1 MEKMKVKR
9 IKPDALVTGINVGAT
24 FYSRMQ
30 VLMMD
35 MIENHGVDKATEI
48 INRFKKDAE
57 YSPQSIFE
65 ENLVTVLSFL
75 YLVEEKAN
83 AQGLM
88 EDFEMDV
95 PPGAVN

>member
-35 MIENHGVDKATEI
+35 MIEQHGVDKAYEI

-57 YSPQSIFE
+57 YAPQSIFE
-65 ENLVTVLSFL
+65 ENLVTVLSWL
-75 YLVEEKAN
+75 LLVEEKAN
-83 AQGLM
+83 QQGLM
-88 EDFEMDV
+88 EDFEIDN
-95 PPGAVN
+95 PTIN